1 VVGYN
6 YQEYRYAPDHQKY
19 PRRILYGS
27 ENGMTLEAWDAV
39 VDNDY
44 VMGQFLWTGFEYLGE
59 AGQFPSRHSTSGIID
74 LAGNKKPEFF
84 FRQSLWNDKPMVF
97 LGTTDR
103 VTNTGPVNLWSHK
116 RADPFW
122 NWGKD
127 QIISV
132 NAFTNCQEVEL
143 FLNDKSLG
151 TKKLSDF
158 QNRVITWD
166 VPYIEG
172 TLKAAA
178 RNMGKNVASYELKTS
193 GNPALINAVCD
204 AKTIKADRHDIV
216 RIYVTI
222 TDNAGNTVYNAINEI
237 TCDIT
242 GPVRLLGMEDSNP
255 QNIEDYRD
263 NRQKAFHGRLLIF
276 IQSLDKSGQV
286 TITLSSPGLQGT
298 AVIIDVIK

>member
-1 VVGYN
+1 
-6 YQEYRYAPDHQKY
+6 
-19 PRRILYGS
+19 
-27 ENGMTLEAWDAV
+27 MTLEAWDAV

>member
-1 VVGYN
+1 MVGYN